1 MVDLHCH
8 LIPGVDDGATSLE
21 EALDALGELQAVGV
35 TGVVCTPHLDAS
47 MISRGGQELAAYED
61 EVVRSFRQL
70 TESSASRF
78 PELHIARGY
87 EVAVDIPDPEV
98 SSERFRLDGGTFL
111 LMEWPGLRVPPGTA
125 RVIQRIRSQGVW
137 PVIAHPERYRGVDQ
151 PLAVMEEWKETGAF
165 LQVNHGSLLGRYGPN
180 ARQTAF
186 LLLQEG
192 WVDYLSSDFHG
203 RARTATYV
211 GEAQEV
217 FQDMGAEVQWDLLT
231 RANPRRLLGGD
242 VPLPVPPLPQ
252 EGWLGRLRRLLSGQE
267 RD

>member
-8 LIPGVDDGATSLE
+8 LIPGVDDGATSLP
-21 EALDALGELQAVGV
+21 EALEALGELQAAGV

-47 MISRGGQELAAYED
+47 MISRGGEELAAYEQ
-61 EVVRSFRQL
+61 EVGRSFRQL
-70 TESSASRF
+70 IDSAALTLPGMR
-78 PELHIARGY
+78 IAQGY

-98 SSERFRLDGGTFL
+98 TSPRFRLDGGMFL

-151 PLAVMEEWKETGAF
+151 PLPVIEEWKEAGAF

-203 RARTATYV
+203 RSGMPSYV
-211 GEAQEV
+211 GEAGEV
-217 FQDMGAEVQWDLLT
+217 FQEMAARNHWELLT
-231 RANPRRLLGGD
+231 HLNPQRLLGGD
-242 VPLPVPPLPQ
+242 TPLPVPPLPQ
-252 EGWLGRLRRLLSGQE
+252 EGWFGRLRRLLSGQG